1 MTIKIATVSQSVSA
15 SESGWHSGSAAK
27 IVALLALIALA
38 AWVID
43 LFVPTVELPFA
54 AWLIAGGAGAI
65 SILFVL
71 YKLVSKP
78 GGNVSV
84 DVPGV
89 HASVG
94 TAYGIWVSL
103 LAAIAVVVGA
113 WLSMTESQRQQ
124 HHAAG
129 GSTADGAHQH
139 VAGVVDAQVDT
150 RQRDQAGQSQ

>member
-1 MTIKIATVSQSVSA
+1 MALRLGG
-15 SESGWHSGSAAK
+15 EGRRAAGTDC
-27 IVALLALIALA
+27 AGRL
-38 AWVID
+38 VID
-43 LFVPTVELPFA
+43 LFVPNVELPFGV
-54 AWLIAGGAGAI
+54 WLIAGGAGAI

-94 TAYGIWVSL
+94 TAYGIWVAL

-113 WLSMTESQRQQ
+113 WLSMTESQR
-124 HHAAG
+124 
-129 GSTADGAHQH
+129 
-139 VAGVVDAQVDT
+139 
-150 RQRDQAGQSQ
+150 